1 MKRLVALAL
10 VLTAA
15 VAAPSGPAAA
25 AGPGRIDWFLTNWA
39 AGVQMTDSNPTA
51 LDPYV
56 HARFKRVGGDGQ
68 RAVRMGER
76 VKIPGTHRWGPY
88 HYTKAVRLKVGQK
101 VIFTTEH
108 ALPCEPAKAPVGIT
122 MDMRIKQPGKAW
134 GPWATWSTSDN
145 IRLDC
150 SEGQ

>member
-1 MKRLVALAL
+1 M
-10 VLTAA
+10 
-15 VAAPSGPAAA
+15 GP
-25 AGPGRIDWFLTNWA
+25 LTNWA

-108 ALPCEPAKAPVGIT
+108 ALPCEPAKDPVGIA

-134 GPWATWSTSDN
+134 GPWVTWSTSDN
-145 IRLDC
+145 ILLDC